1 MQLLLRQA
9 ERGAVAGGWSGAKEL
24 WLTGKNQPGAC
35 EPLFSAWRDSGQQD
49 PLAYLERIRPAMKAG
64 NIGLVKSLAQQMPAN
79 YQSIASAVVAPANDP
94 NSVLTFART
103 TGATD
108 FTVRWPPSPS
118 PASPAGTWKMP
129 A

>member
-9 ERGAVAGGWSGAKEL
+9 ERGAVAGGLSGAKEL

-49 PLAYLERIRPAMKAG
+49 PLAYLERIRLAMKAG

-79 YQSIASAVVAPANDP
+79 YQSIASAVVA
-94 NSVLTFART
+94 R
-103 TGATD
+103 
-108 FTVRWPPSPS
+108 
-118 PASPAGTWKMP
+118 
-129 A
+129 